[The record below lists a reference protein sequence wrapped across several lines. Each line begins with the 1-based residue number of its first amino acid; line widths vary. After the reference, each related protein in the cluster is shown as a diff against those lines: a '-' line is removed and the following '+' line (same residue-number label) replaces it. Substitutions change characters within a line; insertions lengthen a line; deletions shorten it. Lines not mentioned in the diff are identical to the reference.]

1 METFLV
7 TSLGKFCFLSFCEN
21 CSSLDQSLIYFFT
34 VISYW
39 EAQPKADAWGALTH
53 CLTEVPIIVSKWE
66 NCRPQRVLDR
76 TQKFSWQ

>member
-34 VISYW
+34 IISYW
-39 EAQPKADAWGALTH
+39 EAQPKAGEWGA
-53 CLTEVPIIVSKWE
+53 
-66 NCRPQRVLDR
+66 
-76 TQKFSWQ
+76 